1 MNVLP
6 FTLFLSFLLALL
18 FLILYIRTHHQNR
31 HTSPEQQSLIP
42 FRDEDSRP
50 TPSEEPPKHP

>member
-18 FLILYIRTHHQNR
+18 FLALYIRSHHRNR

-42 FRDEDSRP
+42 FRDDDSTP
-50 TPSEEPPKHP
+50 TPSEQPPKHP